1 MRAAVFGL
9 GYVGS
14 VMTAALADAGH
25 SVVGVDVQPDR
36 VALLAGG
43 GSPVIE
49 PGVPEAIAAGAGAG
63 RITATADVADAI
75 AGADLSF
82 ICVGTPPTPDG
93 SLDVSRVEAVCATI
107 GAALADRTGPAHAVV
122 IRSTV
127 MPGTTE
133 RCLGILAEASGRA
146 PGDAFTLA
154 VNPEF
159 LREGVGMSD
168 FVSAPFTLIGCREE
182 AWAAPLAELYG
193 FIEAPVAVTSPGV
206 AELLKTVCN
215 AWHATKVSFA
225 NEVGRL
231 CGELAVDPH
240 ELMRLFVRDKRLNL
254 SASYLTPG
262 FAYGGSCLPK
272 DVEAL
277 GHLARHLHVE
287 LPIIQAVPRSNE
299 RHIDRAFAAIE
310 ASGCDSIG
318 FLGLSF
324 KAGTDDLRGSPLLTL
339 VQRCLGR
346 GLRVRV
352 YDPNVQVASLV
363 GSNRD
368 YALSLIRRLDDLLVT
383 DPADLGADLYV
394 LGHGTV
400 EMAAAARALPA
411 DVTVLDLVRAVEPEE
426 LQARYLGLAW

>member
-1 MRAAVFGL
+1 MKAAVFGL

-14 VMTAALADAGH
+14 VMTAALANAGH
-25 SVVGVDVQPDR
+25 TLVGVDVQADR

-49 PGVPEAIAAGAGAG
+49 PGVPEAIAAGAAGG
-63 RITATADVADAI
+63 RITATTDVAA
-75 AGADLSF
+75 AVAATDLSF
-82 ICVGTPPTPDG
+82 ICVGTPPTADG

-107 GAALADRTGPAHAVV
+107 GATLRERIGPAHTVV

-127 MPGTTE
+127 MPGTTQ

-154 VNPEF
+154 INPEF

-168 FVSAPFTLIGCREE
+168 FVSAPFTLLGVRDP
-182 AWAAPLAELYG
+182 AWAAPLEALYS

-231 CGELAVDPH
+231 CAELAVDPH
-240 ELMRLFVRDKRLNL
+240 ALMRLFVRDERLNL

-277 GHLARHLHVE
+277 GHLARSLHVE

-299 RHIDRAFAAIE
+299 AHIDRAFAAIE
-310 ASGCDSIG
+310 ASGCDRIG

-346 GLRVRV
+346 GMRVRI
-352 YDPNVQVASLV
+352 YDPKVQVASLV
-363 GSNRD
+363 GSNRA
-368 YALSLIRRLDDLLVT
+368 YALSLIRRLDDLLVS
-383 DPADLGADLYV
+383 DPGALGAELFV
-394 LGHGTV
+394 LGHGTD
-400 EMAAAARALPA
+400 EMAAAARGLPA
-411 DVTVLDLVRAVEPEE
+411 EATVLDLVRAVEGDE
-426 LQARYLGLAW
+426 LTARYVGLAW